1 MSDPSVVT
9 FGSAESLHRTLA
21 SATHRRSFLK
31 LIAAGGA
38 AVLLPTMLTGCS
50 DDEIVGPGTLPPA
63 SGNAVTIDFARGDV
77 AVLQFAFALEQLE
90 ADFYTRAV
98 AAFSGSDLSAA
109 EQTILQDIKYHE
121 VLHRDWFRQVLGA
134 TNGGFTLTPTY
145 PDVNFRSRASVLAA
159 AQQFEFLGVAA
170 YNGAAQYLS
179 SAANLELAG
188 KIVSVEA
195 RHASA
200 IADLLAPKTA
210 AFAPRAFEN
219 ATRPATVG
227 AAAQGFLVDRVVLSN
242 APATFVQGPNN
253 NG

>member
-1 MSDPSVVT
+1 MSDRNVVPI
-9 FGSAESLHRTLA
+9 GSAGALHDLA
-21 SATHRRSFLK
+21 HRRTFLK
-31 LIAAGGA
+31 LMAAGGA
-38 AVLLPTMLTGCS
+38 VVLLPTLFTACS
-50 DDEIVGPGTLPPA
+50 DDTVVGPGNLPPA

-77 AVLQFAFALEQLE
+77 AVLQFAYALEQLE
-90 ADFYTRAV
+90 ADFYTRV
-98 AAFSGSDLSAA
+98 VDGFGGSDLTAA
-109 EQTILQDIKYHE
+109 DRAVLQDIKYHE

-134 TNGGFTLTPTY
+134 NGTFALTPTY
-145 PDVNFRSRASVLAA
+145 PGVDFRRRDSVLAA

-179 SAANLELAG
+179 SEANLLLAG

-200 IADLLAPKTA
+200 VADLIAPKTN

-219 ATRPATVG
+219 ATRPANVG
-227 AAAQGFLVDRVVLSN
+227 TAAQGFLVDRLTLAN
-242 APATFVQGPNN
+242 APSTFVQGPNN